1 MKHFKD
7 QGLKVLPTEED
18 LDGITSFD
26 DLTLSSL
33 VNTNAK
39 LGAMAALLCDGH
51 NNDFPYQSL
60 PLERWRDRS

>member
-7 QGLKVLPTEED
+7 QGLKVLPTEEE

-33 VNTNAK
+33 INSNSHMST
-39 LGAMAALLCDGH
+39 MAQVLCDGH